1 MRTPE
6 RANPRQLGS
15 SQVVVR
21 FALRLALMSTFAVGH
36 EGHAST
42 LAGFLL
48 LSAVCCAALGAA
60 RRETVFGPVLTHW
73 DEAAVYALI
82 GRAAAA
88 LA

>member
-1 MRTPE
+1 MRTPKP
-6 RANPRQLGS
+6 ANPRQLGS
-15 SQVVVR
+15 SQVVMR

-36 EGHAST
+36 HGYAGT

-48 LSAVCCAALGAA
+48 LSAACCAAVGAA
-60 RRETVFGPVLTHW
+60 RREAVFGPVLTHW

-82 GRAAAA
+82 GCGAAA